1 MLPSLGVIYGQE
13 LTRTRS
19 GVRTYWYPLLV
30 NSKYEPSVIQY
41 FLWNHSLSCKYQMFF
56 FPCGLMF
63 VKHGDMLPP
72 WGEECH
78 GVYCSRQRQ
87 INYPTQNPPL
97 YLEQHLCVSFACPK
111 SMNLNSPFI
120 QTTIKFQIT
129 CCAIVSGNPFS
140 KFIKGISC

>member
-19 GVRTYWYPLLV
+19 GVHTYWYPLLV
-30 NSKYEPSVIQY
+30 NSKYEPSVIWY
-41 FLWNHSLSCKYQMFF
+41 FLWNHFLSLF

-78 GVYCSRQRQ
+78 GVYHSHQK
-87 INYPTQNPPL
+87 L
-97 YLEQHLCVSFACPK
+97 YLEQHLCVSFACPN

-120 QTTIKFQIT
+120 WTTIKFQIT